1 MLEPMIGN
9 HDQNFLDNWYSKL
22 EKCSLSLLKNIV
34 QFCDKIIDTTTTE
47 IRTTENSLKSNTS
60 QEKFKAIQIEI
71 KSNEAAANKMLRQQ
85 KFKDFN
91 TLKYKTNATTQPLI

>member
-47 IRTTENSLKSNTS
+47 IRTTENSLTSNTS
-60 QEKFKAIQIEI
+60 QEKFK
-71 KSNEAAANKMLRQQ
+71 AAANKMLRQQ
-85 KFKDFN
+85 KSKDFN